1 MINSFPTQIE
11 LRYPISDDEVCSKAS
26 DLLNILV
33 TGEIEPAGLSQD
45 DFLPLIVKIKMT
57 ELIYKALDR
66 GISICGTRWVRVPDG
81 GAEIIFSFRDV
92 TSAVMFRT
100 WLT

>member
-1 MINSFPTQIE
+1 MMNPALVQHEI
-11 LRYPISDDEVCSKAS
+11 RYAISEDEVCSNAS

-33 TGEIEPAGLSQD
+33 DGDIEPAGLSQG
-45 DFLPLIVKIKMT
+45 DFLPLIAKIKMT

-66 GISICGTRWVRVPDG
+66 GISIYDTRWTPVPDG
-81 GAEIIFSFRDV
+81 GAEIIFSFTDV
-92 TSAVMFRT
+92 TSGVMFRT